1 MKKLFSLTIA
11 TALLSSA
18 SAWAASP
25 TPATESRQADV
36 AQRGTSVMPFDLNA
50 TTHVFTKTKIG
61 GIQQVVAKR
70 SDDTAQIQL
79 IRQHLQEI
87 TQQFA
92 QRDFSGPGHIHGDEM
107 PGLARLKAA
116 DPGELQVKYQDTKAG
131 GTIVYETKNPEV
143 LTALHQW
150 FDAQVSDHGHDA
162 MEGHDHATMHH

>member
-36 AQRGTSVMPFDLNA
+36 ARRGTSVMPFDLNA
-50 TTHVFTKTKIG
+50 TTHVFTKSKTG

-116 DPGELQVKYQDTKAG
+116 DPGELQLKYRDTKAG